1 MADISK
7 DEVKRVAKLARLG
20 ITDAEAE
27 QAASDLAGV
36 LEHFSKI
43 QHVDTEGVP
52 MATDTSGV
60 KNVAREDMA
69 ADEVLAR
76 HDQLLEAAPD
86 TKDRQLKV
94 KAVFD

>member
-7 DEVKRVAKLARLG
+7 ADVQRVAKLARLG
-20 ITDAEAE
+20 LTEAEAE

-43 QHVDTEGVP
+43 QQVDTDGVP
-52 MATDTSGV
+52 MATDTRGLH
-60 KNVAREDMA
+60 NVAR
-69 ADEVLAR
+69 ADEAEDGVLAS
-76 HDQLLEAAPD
+76 HDELLKAAPE

-94 KAVFD
+94 KAVFE